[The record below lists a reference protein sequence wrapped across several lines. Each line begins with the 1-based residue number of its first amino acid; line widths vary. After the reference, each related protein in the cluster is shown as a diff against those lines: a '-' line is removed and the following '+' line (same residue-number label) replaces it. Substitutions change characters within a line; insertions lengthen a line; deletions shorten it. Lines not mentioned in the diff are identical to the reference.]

1 MNNPMSTQSKPI
13 TLWLI
18 DLPIMIITE
27 ELWEIMEQDQKDPQG
42 SPVQLLHGLGQLSV
56 AQERRQEL
64 EQRSQQLKY
73 QGYNGKFNGR

>member
-1 MNNPMSTQSKPI
+1 
-13 TLWLI
+13 
-18 DLPIMIITE
+18 MIITE
-27 ELWEIMEQDQKDPQG
+27 ELWEIMEQDQEDPQG

-73 QGYNGKFNGR
+73 QGYNGKVS